1 MKHILQAIYIM
12 ALSGLC
18 AELSA
23 QTFRKVLDFNAT
35 NNSLGGKVISHQDG
49 ILLHVSAICHESNQS
64 CTGISKTDLA
74 GNIMWETFL
83 HETISGTKESV
94 LISGDSIYKLTQ
106 APGPEGIAIHCF
118 DNNGL
123 YQNHWTYGAE
133 HTNEFGGSI
142 LPYGDGF
149 IMSGIIRASPAT
161 DTGFLFFI
169 NPDMTLRRKLLFPR
183 NGILKAFTE
192 TWPLPLPNGDI
203 IGATTKTL
211 PDSYLYGVV
220 NKIDSLGAVQ
230 WITTFDPEG
239 FFVDA
244 IVYVAATPDGGV
256 VANWGRNS
264 HTSAIF
270 RQVPVI
276 YKLDEEGDVSWE
288 VPFYVPRELG
298 IYVGNLFVASNGD
311 IIGLGSFD
319 DREFN
324 GTDEDVSCSWIFRLS
339 PQGEV
344 LWERRICEL
353 QSPWKMSGLYSGTEL
368 PDGSLA
374 FTGFY
379 ADTIPDMGPNSF
391 RFRTY
396 LLRVASDGC
405 LQPGC
410 DTLTVVTSTSE
421 ASLAPAPKLPVL
433 SISPNPASESTVV
446 SFEGMELP
454 VGAQLRI
461 YDALARTVTELP
473 ISSGSTSLHLPIHDW
488 PPGAYLLHVERGGIL
503 YARGRLVKGY

>member
-1 MKHILQAIYIM
+1 MKRIIQAIYIM

-18 AELSA
+18 TELSA
-23 QTFRKVLDFNAT
+23 QMFRKVLDFDAA
-35 NNSLGGKVISHQDG
+35 NNSFGYQAISHQDG
-49 ILLHVSAICHESNQS
+49 ILLLVLAVCPEDNNS
-64 CTGISKTDLA
+64 CTGISKIDLG
-74 GNIMWETFL
+74 GNILWETFL
-83 HETISGTKESV
+83 HETISGSGESV
-94 LISGDSIYKLTQ
+94 RVIGDSIFMITHTSGQ
-106 APGPEGIAIHCF
+106 EDIAIRCF
-118 DNNGL
+118 DKDGL

-133 HTNEFGGSI
+133 HTNEFGWG
-142 LPYGDGF
+142 LEPYGEGF
-149 IMSGIIRASPAT
+149 LMNGVIWSSPAP

-183 NGILKAFTE
+183 NGVLKGFSNIR
-192 TWPLPLPNGDI
+192 PLPLQNGDI

-220 NKIDSLGAVQ
+220 NRIDSLGAVQ

-244 IVYVAATPDGGV
+244 SIYVAATPDGGV

-288 VPFYVPRELG
+288 RPFFVPRERS

-410 DTLTVVTSTSE
+410 DTLTVVTSSSE
-421 ASLAPAPKLPVL
+421 ALPAPAPKLPVL
-433 SISPNPASESTVV
+433 GISPNPASESTVV
-446 SFEGMELP
+446 SFEGIELP
-454 VGAQLRI
+454 AGAQLRI
-461 YDALARTVTELP
+461 YDALARPVTALP
-473 ISSGSTSLHLPIHDW
+473 ISPGSTSLLLPIHDW
-488 PPGAYLLHVERGGIL
+488 PPGAYLLHIERGGIL

>member
-1 MKHILQAIYIM
+1 MKHILQAIYMM

-18 AELSA
+18 AELPA
-23 QTFRKVLDFNAT
+23 QTFRKVLDFNAS
-35 NNSLGGKVISHQDG
+35 NNSIGGKVISYQDG
-49 ILLHVSAICHESNQS
+49 ILLNVSAICHDDDQQ
-64 CTGISKTDLA
+64 CTGISKTDSA
-74 GNIMWETFL
+74 GNILWETFL
-83 HETISGTKESV
+83 QETFPGTRESV
-94 LISGDSIYKLTQ
+94 ITAGDSIFKLTQ
-106 APGPEGIAIHCF
+106 ATGPEGIAIHCF
-118 DNNGL
+118 DNEGV

-142 LPYGDGF
+142 ALYGEGF
-149 IMSGIIRASPAT
+149 LMSGVIRASPAT

-169 NPDMTLRRKLLFPR
+169 NRDMTLRRKVLFPR

-192 TWPLPLPNGDI
+192 SWPVQLQNGDI

-211 PDSYLYGVV
+211 PDSYRYGVI
-220 NKIDSLGAVQ
+220 NKIDSLGAIR

-239 FFVDA
+239 LFVEGTVFA
-244 IVYVAATPDGGV
+244 TATPDGGIA
-256 VANWGRNS
+256 ANWARNS
-264 HTSAIF
+264 HTSAIS
-270 RQVPVI
+270 REVPVV
-276 YKLDEEGDVSWE
+276 YKLDEDGDIVWE
-288 VPFYVPRELG
+288 TPFYVPRQRS
-298 IYVGNLFVASNGD
+298 ITVGNLFTVSNGD

-324 GTDEDVSCSWIFRLS
+324 GTNEEVSCSWIFRIS

-353 QSPWKMSGLYSGTEL
+353 QSQWKMSGLLSGAEL

-379 ADTIPDMGPNSF
+379 ADTIPDMGPNSY
-391 RFRTY
+391 RLRTY

-421 ASLAPAPKLPVL
+421 ALPAPTPKLPVL
-433 SISPNPASESTVV
+433 DISPNPASQSTVV
-446 SFEGMELP
+446 GFDGVELP

-461 YDALARTVTELP
+461 YDALARTVTEVP
-473 ISSGSTSLHLPIHDW
+473 IPLGSTSLALSVHDW
-488 PPGAYLLHVERGGIL
+488 PPGVYLLHIERGGIV
-503 YARGRLVKGY
+503 YARGKLVKGQ